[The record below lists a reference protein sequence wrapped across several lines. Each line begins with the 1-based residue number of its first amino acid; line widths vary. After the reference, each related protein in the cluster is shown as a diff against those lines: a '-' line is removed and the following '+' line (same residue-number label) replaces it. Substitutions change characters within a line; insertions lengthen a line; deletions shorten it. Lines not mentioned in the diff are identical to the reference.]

1 MYYYDDNIHTGDSGG
16 SDGNADYRDPD
27 VKNPYLLLARI
38 LKWSVVRRIRLDKSF
53 VKKIKAVNIYFP
65 PGCADFTKL
74 KLFYNNQIWIPY
86 DTYSDPIQGDG
97 KLIRIVVNQKVKTE
111 DVIEVR
117 YRNLD
122 YSDHAVNINF
132 EMEISEETHTPNSPD
147 VVKMDERKRP
157 YNKTPGY
164 PGAPRKGQVQVVVE
178 KTQGQGM
185 ISKGNEHGDG
195 GEFREAYMDG
205 TQSRPNTNENW
216 EDELPDFLKTDRGNY
231 GGNNPRKRK
240 PGRGGD

>member
-1 MYYYDDNIHTGDSGG
+1 MTVRPLNKVVRCLANKTSWTLGGSYTQRDNNDIILKNVKLIFAPGCFGDVSIHIELNNNFIAPDPSNQYSDGYIGDDILIPIYISRILRTGDILNIYYKNVDKASIHTVEVL
-16 SDGNADYRDPD
+16 YEMQTLP
-27 VKNPYLLLARI
+27 P
-38 LKWSVVRRIRLDKSF
+38 KS
-53 VKKIKAVNIYFP
+53 AN
-65 PGCADFTKL
+65 
-74 KLFYNNQIWIPY
+74 
-86 DTYSDPIQGDG
+86 
-97 KLIRIVVNQKVKTE
+97 
-111 DVIEVR
+111 
-117 YRNLD
+117 
-122 YSDHAVNINF
+122 
-132 EMEISEETHTPNSPD
+132 